1 MVELVS
7 DLSSVEDIIKKDPVR
22 PHISAITRLRPGRSI
37 YHLDHKA
44 YICLAYTN
52 KVPSTEKQMLESSVG
67 PMVVAYTVWSLEKGY
82 GRKIILAL
90 NDLIYDT
97 ERFHRFVTL
106 SPKTEMAMRFHLSN
120 GAILLRE
127 NELTNNFEYK
137 F

>member
-1 MVELVS
+1 
-7 DLSSVEDIIKKDPVR
+7 
-22 PHISAITRLRPGRSI
+22 
-37 YHLDHKA
+37 
-44 YICLAYTN
+44 
-52 KVPSTEKQMLESSVG
+52 MLKSSVG

-106 SPKTEMAMRFHLSN
+106 RPKTEMAMKFHLSN